1 MGCAPPAPPPPVA
14 PPLMSEIILPLFSC
28 YFSRA
33 RRVYRIL
40 SEVGQRR
47 FVYRKLSEVGH
58 RTNGKRISEGWDRK
72 WIADGLQ
79 ADSKQKAIGSETD
92 CKRMAEG
99 QMFGKGKI
107 LRRIFLQR
115 HHNSLEIISVIDE
128 KKIYFL
134 N

>member
-1 MGCAPPAPPPPVA
+1 MP
-14 PPLMSEIILPLFSC
+14 
-28 YFSRA
+28 
-33 RRVYRIL
+33 RVYKIL

-79 ADSKQKAIGSETD
+79 ADSKQKAIGSETN

-128 KKIYFL
+128 KKLFFKINLLFYHNFIIL
-134 N
+134 LITEPHINHITTM